1 MGEGIE
7 EILMYY
13 LIRKNLVEC
22 SASELGTGQEQF
34 VAVLT
39 AKEWERENALF
50 DMGIDLDLNPEE
62 IHSTKIEVNYDSL
75 TGGFTIPDKRNIAEM
90 NHEFTFALDEKGIVF
105 IDDDGLAGQ
114 IVEELQMTRKW
125 KIPSLERFLYD
136 FLNKIVFGDLTYLS
150 EVEDRLAAIEDDIL
164 EGKATNMSLTYIV
177 EIRRELLRLRTH
189 YEQLIDLG
197 QELSENENNF
207 FAEHNLRYFD
217 MFSARVMRLQDI
229 VTYLRDYCV
238 QIRDLYANQ
247 LAVRQNNTM
256 TVLTVVTTIFMPL
269 TLIVGWYGMNFRYMP
284 ELDSPLAYPIVIIV
298 CIAIVILSFV
308 YFRKKNWL

>member
-1 MGEGIE
+1 
-7 EILMYY
+7 MYY
-13 LIRKNLVEC
+13 LISDNLEKVTLAEC
-22 SASELGTGQEQF
+22 MKGIKPYAVIMNSA
-34 VAVLT
+34 
-39 AKEWERENALF
+39 EWQREKDIF
-50 DMGIDLDLNPEE
+50 HMGIDLDIEYDR
-62 IHSTKIEVNYDSL
+62 IHTTKAEVNYDSL

>member
-1 MGEGIE
+1 
-7 EILMYY
+7 MYY
-13 LIRKNLVEC
+13 LISDNLNKVTLAEC
-22 SASELGTGQEQF
+22 MKGIKPYVVIMNSA
-34 VAVLT
+34 
-39 AKEWERENALF
+39 EWQREKDIF
-50 DMGIDLDLNPEE
+50 HMGIDLDIEYDR
-62 IHSTKIEVNYDSL
+62 IHTTKAEVNYDSL

-298 CIAIVILSFV
+298 CIAIVIVSFV
-308 YFRKKNWL
+308 YFRKKDWL

>member
-1 MGEGIE
+1 
-7 EILMYY
+7 MYY
-13 LIRKNLVEC
+13 LISDNLEKVTLAEC
-22 SASELGTGQEQF
+22 MKGIKPYVVIMDSSEWQ
-34 VAVLT
+34 
-39 AKEWERENALF
+39 REKDIF
-50 DMGIDLDLNPEE
+50 HMGIDLDIEYDR
-62 IHSTKIEVNYDSL
+62 IHTTKAEVNYDSL

-136 FLNKIVFGDLTYLS
+136 FLNKIVFGDLAYLS

>member
-1 MGEGIE
+1 
-7 EILMYY
+7 MYY
-13 LIRKNLVEC
+13 LISDNLEKVTLAEC
-22 SASELGTGQEQF
+22 MKGIKPYAVIMNSA
-34 VAVLT
+34 
-39 AKEWERENALF
+39 EWQREKDIF
-50 DMGIDLDLNPEE
+50 HMGIDLDIEYDR
-62 IHSTKIEVNYDSL
+62 IHTTKAEVNYDSL

-308 YFRKKNWL
+308 YFRKKDWL